1 MTTFS
6 SDHHSNEWMKKTT
19 NINWYQCTHLK
30 LHQEQIF
37 QFISNLIQ
45 TFGDKICRSY
55 GPAHFIIKSSEGF
68 RGLLLQLQL
77 LTIKKHLISQYRI
90 WWCLY
95 IFLTRRNAILSKAI
109 TVIIPKVFCIGPMHL
124 FIFSIFWF
132 LIPCQ
137 SFIVKLLEG
146 KLTSFSAHFLSAIK
160 LLLNSLCWALCSIS

>member
-19 NINWYQCTHLK
+19 NINWYQCPQLY
-30 LHQEQIF
+30 QEQIC
-37 QFISNLIQ
+37 QLISNLIQ
-45 TFGDKICRSY
+45 TIGYKIDLR
-55 GPAHFIIKSSEGF
+55 PAHFIIKSSEGF

-77 LTIKKHLISQYRI
+77 LTIKKHFISQYRI

-146 KLTSFSAHFLSAIK
+146 KLTSFSAHFLSAMK
-160 LLLNSLCWALCSIS
+160 LLLNSLCCWALCSIS